1 MRLVEVKHSDGKLWS
16 HYWSESEAAGAMC
29 IDHRVVS
36 VACHL
41 HFYFRGRNLIGISD
55 AAARMQ
61 FRSQT
66 LTIGEFPN
74 GYTLEVLELG
84 LELTMQDNAVLIA
97 TAFDEPLKPS
107 NETFQTD
114 SDE

>member
-1 MRLVEVKHSDGKLWS
+1 
-16 HYWSESEAAGAMC
+16 
-29 IDHRVVS
+29 
-36 VACHL
+36 
-41 HFYFRGRNLIGISD
+41 
-55 AAARMQ
+55 MQ